1 MDETDV
7 NRERHVLGL
16 ATLERHVSVEGGV
29 SCCITA
35 GCTVPLAM
43 GREGMVAP
51 LVLDVFCLVVIP
63 SVVPWVGWYES
74 GSGWPLALWNVLDLS
89 GDTPIPA
96 LSAVAVSVVHT
107 LSVVVCCVLVG
118 TPEAAA
124 VAGNG
129 LEFHGSVIGL
139 LQGSADG

>member
-1 MDETDV
+1 
-7 NRERHVLGL
+7 
-16 ATLERHVSVEGGV
+16 
-29 SCCITA
+29 
-35 GCTVPLAM
+35 M
-43 GREGMVAP
+43 GREGTVAP
-51 LVLDVFCLVVIP
+51 LVLDVFSLVAIP
-63 SVVPWVGWYES
+63 SVLPWVGWYES

-96 LSAVAVSVVHT
+96 LSAVAVGMIQT

-118 TPEAAA
+118 TPEVAA

-139 LQGSADG
+139 LQESVGG